1 VTFKQ
6 HNHFNRSELN
16 VTIGICIIPVILF
29 ILSCKT
35 FSLTQPSPVLEYSTY
50 TIQSETE
57 LSELGLLSIDSP
69 KNPFW
74 IIGDMRIDTIDASLK
89 LAIQFYLKENS
100 IVQYDSLFDMSQVHR
115 QYSGFY
121 DPANHKLLLIRCYK
135 KERLKQLY
143 GSCYAD
149 SLTAKPAPYYHLYP
163 DFYYLVLNLEKD
175 KVQYLKWR

>member
-1 VTFKQ
+1 MFKQ
-6 HNHFNRSELN
+6 NSRFNRDRLN
-16 VTIGICIIPVILF
+16 VTIGICAIPIMLF
-29 ILSCKT
+29 IMSCKIL
-35 FSLTQPSPVLEYSTY
+35 SLKQPSPILGYSTY

-69 KNPFW
+69 KDPFW
-74 IIGDMRIDTIDASLK
+74 VVGDLRIDTIDTNLK

-100 IVQYDSLFDMSQVHR
+100 MEQYDSLFDMSQVHR

-121 DPANHKLLLIRCYK
+121 DSANHKLLLIRCYK

-149 SLTAKPAPYYHLYP
+149 SLSVKSAPYYHLHP
-163 DFYYLVLNLEKD
+163 DFYYLVFNLEKN